1 MKKTQK
7 GFTLIELLVVI
18 AIIGILASMLLP
30 TLAKAKK
37 KANRLKC
44 SSNVGQLTKGL
55 TSAAGDFEGQFPW
68 QMTAEEGNSAY
79 RDFARKTNWK
89 GSINGNGKSG
99 AKNPGKN
106 SRNSNWGWARYIQY
120 VWYIPTIMDN
130 LESAKGLLS
139 PSDPAMKRNND
150 TQVREI
156 GVSTAYAGWGIKA
169 KGKTDDS
176 HFNHRAVSYGLCLG
190 GDTLLGDSILAITRN
205 VDGDAKHKN
214 GKHTT
219 DAIKGPVKAI
229 PAGQYFSAAN
239 QSNQWIGSRD
249 HMGCHL
255 THASSG
261 KWSDPAA
268 TAAASQYGTKYL
280 MSGLDDSQGNVSK
293 SDGSVVQAD
302 NATLAGLV
310 KAHAEAVGGN
320 LSQQT
325 SAVIRPN
332 TR

>member
-55 TSAAGDFEGQFPW
+55 TSAAGDFEGAFPW
-68 QMTAEEGNSAY
+68 MMTAEDGNSAY

-89 GSINGNGKSG
+89 GAYTGNGKSG
-99 AKNPGKN
+99 AANGGTN

-130 LESAKGLLS
+130 LESCKGLLS

-150 TQVREI
+150 TQGREI
-156 GVSTAYAGWGIKA
+156 GVTTAYAGWGIKK
-169 KGKTDDS
+169 KGNTDDS
-176 HFNHRAVSYGLCLG
+176 HFNHKAASYGLCLG

-205 VDGDAKHKN
+205 VDGDAQNKN
-214 GKHTT
+214 GKKTQ
-219 DAIKGPVKAI
+219 DAIKGPVKTI
-229 PAGQYFSAAN
+229 PAGHYFSAAN
-239 QSNQWIGSRD
+239 QSNQGIGSAN
-249 HMGCHL
+249 HMATHL

-261 KWSDPAA
+261 KWSDPVS
-268 TAAASQYGTKYL
+268 TSKQTHGTKYL
-280 MSGLDDSQGNVSK
+280 MSGLDDGQGNVSK
-293 SDGSVVQAD
+293 ADGSVMQAD
-302 NATLAGLV
+302 NADLGGLI
-310 KAHAEAVGGN
+310 KAHTEAVGGT

-325 SAVIRPN
+325 SAIMRPN